1 MLASSQDEDEAGAV
15 FKHESLGSEPSVT
28 YCTQPGKHSTDGDG
42 DGLLVKVA
50 ECVTEPVRVTVTDSV
65 GDGVNVADRVTVRD
79 MLNDDDDDSVLPYD
93 GDTDTLLDVE
103 GVPLVDIDGVLVIL
117 TDSVT
122 DAVLVKLESKLGVPE
137 VVGDELAV
145 IEGDG
150 SIALVSTLNSGGK

>member
-1 MLASSQDEDEAGAV
+1 MGI
-15 FKHESLGSEPSVT
+15 SET
-28 YCTQPGKHSTDGDG
+28 EGDG
-42 DGLLVKVA
+42 DGLL
-50 ECVTEPVRVTVTDSV
+50 VTEPVRVTVAESV

-93 GDTDTLLDVE
+93 GDTEALLVVE
-103 GVPLVDIDGVLVIL
+103 GVTLVDIDGVLVTL

-122 DAVLVKLESKLGVPE
+122 DAELVKVESKLGVPE
-137 VVGDELAV
+137 VVGDALAV